1 MARKA
6 KVAPDMRR
14 RLVTPEGV
22 DLGVVL
28 GDIGQRAAALMLDA
42 LVLLAAMVVMT
53 LIALFGLFGVGEAA
67 AQPIAILWLLGF
79 FVLRNGYFIAMEMRP
94 RAATL
99 GKRWVGL
106 RVIARDG
113 GRLTGDAVIARNL
126 MREIELF
133 VPVTLMFSGGSDK
146 IDSTTVVF
154 GLVWTGIFAAFPF
167 FNRDRLRVG
176 DLLAGTW
183 VIQTRRARLGDD
195 VTATSAPSAFAF
207 SPAQLDAYGIYEL
220 DTLDRLIRKSDA
232 QARLAVTQAIIDRIG
247 WPTEVSDIDGF
258 LNAYYMQLR
267 AHLERGLLLGKR
279 RADKHDVAKAA
290 GQR

>member
-1 MARKA
+1 MQ
-6 KVAPDMRR
+6 R
-14 RLVTPEGV
+14 RLVTPDGV
-22 DLGVVL
+22 DLGVML

-42 LVLLAAMVVMT
+42 LVLLAAMSALT
-53 LIALFGLFGVGEAA
+53 LVAIFGVFGVGDAA
-67 AQPIAILWLLGF
+67 IQPIAILWLLGF

-99 GKRWVGL
+99 GKSWVGL

-133 VPVTLMFSGGSDK
+133 LPLTLLLSQGEDA
-146 IDSTTVVF
+146 IDAATVVF
-154 GLVWTGIFAAFPF
+154 GLVWTGIFVAFPF
-167 FNRDRLRVG
+167 FNRDNLRVG

-195 VTATSAPSAFAF
+195 LAATPVAGVFVF
-207 SPAQLDAYGIYEL
+207 SPTQLDAYGIYEL
-220 DTLDRLIRKSDA
+220 DTLDRLIRKSDD
-232 QARLAVTQAIIDRIG
+232 QARLVVTQAIIDRIG
-247 WPTEVSDIDGF
+247 WPTEVRDIDGF
-258 LNAYYMQLR
+258 LNAYYAQLR

-279 RADKHDVAKAA
+279 RADKHDIAQAA
-290 GQR
+290 GER